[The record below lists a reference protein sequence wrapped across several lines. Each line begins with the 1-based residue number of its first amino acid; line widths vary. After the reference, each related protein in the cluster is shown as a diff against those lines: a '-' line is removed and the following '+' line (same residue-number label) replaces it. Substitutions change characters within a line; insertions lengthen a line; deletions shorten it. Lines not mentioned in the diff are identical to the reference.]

1 MESTVEPVEGESPP
15 NFVKLTVSVPEAE
28 LEPSLDAAWR
38 EIAKEVRLPGF
49 RPGKAPRKLLEK
61 QIEPGYARS
70 EALRNALPEQ
80 YTRAIIEHEIDVVAP
95 PELDITEG
103 EESGD
108 VTFEAK
114 VEVRPVIKVAGYGGL
129 RVEVPS
135 PEVGEDEI
143 DEQVDRLRNQYGE
156 PADVDR
162 PAAEG
167 DYVTIDIAGTRE
179 GEEVEGLQ
187 AEDYQYILGSGAIT
201 PEFDEHLRGTSAGD
215 TVSFTA
221 DHPDPEEEP
230 VDFEIAVKGVQE
242 KVLPELTDEWIA
254 DATEFDTVE
263 DFRTDIRERLESS
276 RRDGTRSAVRARISA
291 ELAKL
296 VEEDAPESMVS
307 ADLQARIQSMTG
319 QLAQSGIG
327 MEDYLRIM
335 GKDPE
340 SFTAELREAAVEG
353 VLVDLALRAVVA
365 AEGLE
370 PTDTEVE
377 DEVAEMIGGAGISV
391 EKGMEQLRDAGQ
403 LPAVRSEIA
412 NRKAL
417 EWLVERSEVVD
428 PDGNPIPEELLA
440 APEPHDHDHEHD
452 HGEPE

>member
-1 MESTVEPVEGESPP
+1 MESTIEPLEGESPGK
-15 NFVKLTVSVPEAE
+15 FVKLTVSVTEPE
-28 LEPSLDAAWR
+28 LEPALDAAWK

-70 EALRNALPEQ
+70 EALRNALPEH
-80 YTRAIIEHEIDVVAP
+80 YTHAVIEHEIDVIAP

-108 VTFEAK
+108 IIFEAK
-114 VEVRPVIKVAGYGGL
+114 VEIRPVINVAGYGGL

-135 PEVGEDEI
+135 PEVDESEI
-143 DEQVDRLRNQYGE
+143 EEQVDRLRGQYGE

-162 PAAEG
+162 PAGEG
-167 DYVTIDIAGTRE
+167 DYVTIDIAGTRD

-187 AEDYQYILGSGAIT
+187 AEDYSYVMGSGAIT
-201 PEFDEHLRGTSAGD
+201 PEFDENLRATSAGD

-221 DHPDPEEEP
+221 DHPDPEEDP
-230 VDFEIAVKGVQE
+230 VDFELTVKGVQE
-242 KVLPELTDEWIA
+242 KVLPELTDEWVA
-254 DATEFDTVE
+254 DATEFDTVQE
-263 DFRTDIRERLESS
+263 FRADIRERLESS
-276 RRDGTRSAVRARISA
+276 RKEGTSSAVRARISA

-307 ADLQARIQSMTG
+307 ADLQARMQSMTQ

-340 SFTAELREAAVEG
+340 SFTAELREAAIEG
-353 VLVDLALRAVVA
+353 VKVDLAMRAVVA
-365 AEGLE
+365 AEGLAASDE
-370 PTDTEVE
+370 EVE

-440 APEPHDHDHEHD
+440 APEPHDHDHDHD
-452 HGEPE
+452 HGEHE